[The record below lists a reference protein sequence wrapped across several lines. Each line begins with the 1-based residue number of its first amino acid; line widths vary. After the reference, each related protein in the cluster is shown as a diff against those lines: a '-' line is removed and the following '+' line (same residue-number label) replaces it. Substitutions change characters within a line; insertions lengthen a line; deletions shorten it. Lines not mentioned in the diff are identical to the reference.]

1 MKPATNFVS
10 DDWTIIRNVLKTL
23 FSGRPLPNNGLRLM
37 KHSKV
42 LNLSLQIR
50 QGGEEKQSKLQKF
63 LETGVKFGVTGGEA
77 RGTAKGC
84 QC

>member
-1 MKPATNFVS
+1 MF
-10 DDWTIIRNVLKTL
+10 
-23 FSGRPLPNNGLRLM
+23 

-63 LETGVKFGVTGGEA
+63 LETGVKFGVTAGARHVQKQKVGNADKEGGTLPCDA
-77 RGTAKGC
+77 CK
-84 QC
+84 